1 MRDSVQPRLSKNQP
15 PNNFMEVNV
24 VVQRKFVRKAHV
36 SEERDQVA
44 YHQEETQNGV
54 DQQRPPW
61 NEYTLF
67 KPLSNVWDM
76 FLSELVSQSLIPMFK
91 V

>member
-24 VVQRKFVRKAHV
+24 VVQRKFVHKAHV
-36 SEERDQVA
+36 SEECDQVA

-54 DQQRPPW
+54 DQQRLPW

>member
-24 VVQRKFVRKAHV
+24 VVQGKFVCKAHV

-44 YHQEETQNGV
+44 DHQEETQNGV

-61 NEYTLF
+61 NEHLF
-67 KPLSNVWDM
+67 L
-76 FLSELVSQSLIPMFK
+76 
-91 V
+91 